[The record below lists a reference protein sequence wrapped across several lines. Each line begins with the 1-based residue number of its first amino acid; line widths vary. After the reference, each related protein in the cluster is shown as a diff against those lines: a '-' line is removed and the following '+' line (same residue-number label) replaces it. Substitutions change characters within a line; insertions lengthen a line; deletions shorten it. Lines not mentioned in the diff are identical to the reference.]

1 MFSKQAYHTV
11 LMLFAIIS
19 IGIFIVTVYLAERNG
34 YSNKDDVKSWIMIE
48 TTKEITIKL
57 RK

>member
-1 MFSKQAYHTV
+1 MNKYDYHIV
-11 LMLFAIIS
+11 LALFTIIS
-19 IGIFIVTVYLAERNG
+19 LIFFGIITYFNTDNIITY
-34 YSNKDDVKSWIMIE
+34 NKDDVKSWIMIE